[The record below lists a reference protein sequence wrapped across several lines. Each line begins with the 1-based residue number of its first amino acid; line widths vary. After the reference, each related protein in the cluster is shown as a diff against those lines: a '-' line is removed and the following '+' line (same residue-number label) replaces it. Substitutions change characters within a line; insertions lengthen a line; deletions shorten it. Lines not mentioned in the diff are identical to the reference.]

1 MKTTRIA
8 LAIVISALIGLFFF
22 LDLGQYLSLGYLK
35 EQKEALVAYRELNP
49 LSAAALTF
57 SLYVVVTAL
66 SVPGATVMTLA
77 IGAIFGL
84 AWGTLLVSFAST
96 IGATLAFLIARFLLR
111 DFVQQRYGEKLA
123 KMNRGVEQDGAFYLF
138 GLRLVPLF
146 PFFVINLAMGLTP
159 IRTWTYYWVS
169 QVGMFAGTLVYVNAG
184 TQLGKL
190 DSLSG
195 ILSPQLLLSFVL
207 LGLFPL
213 AAKKGMQ
220 WLKSRRDPKTSEETA

>member
-1 MKTTRIA
+1 MTKSRILLATLVVA
-8 LAIVISALIGLFFF
+8 LVALFFA
-22 LDLGQYLSLGYLK
+22 LDLGQYLSLEHLK
-35 EQKEALVAYRELNP
+35 AQREGLIAYRDLHP
-49 LSAAALTF
+49 VSTAALF
-57 SLYVVVTAL
+57 FLLYVVVTAL

-84 AWGTLLVSFAST
+84 LWGLLLVSFAST
-96 IGATLAFLIARFLLR
+96 IGATAAFLISRFLLR
-111 DFVQQRYGEKLA
+111 DFVQGRYGERLSKI
-123 KMNRGVEQDGAFYLF
+123 NQGVERDGAFYLF

-169 QVGMFAGTLVYVNAG
+169 QLGMLAGTLVYVNAG

-190 DSLSG
+190 ESLSG

-207 LGLFPL
+207 LGVFPL
-213 AAKKGMQ
+213 LAKKAMA
-220 WLKSRRDPKTSEETA
+220 LIKARRNVTASEDTA